1 MKQIKGIRIKG
12 VKVKGVT
19 KVIKGVRVILNELSS
34 YLLIRT

>member
-19 KVIKGVRVILNELSS
+19 KVKGVRYCLEDQAQI
-34 YLLIRT
+34 